1 MCEYFNHEVMTNKI
15 FIKLG
20 IYDEVFEEWKEF
32 GETFHDCYQVSSLYC
47 PPHQVKDLHSLT
59 VPCTSMILHTLC

>member
-1 MCEYFNHEVMTNKI
+1 MCEYFNHEVMTKKI

-47 PPHQVKDLHSLT
+47 PPHQVKG
-59 VPCTSMILHTLC
+59 